1 MPLMCCVDAI
11 PPSLV
16 PYDRINREVDH
27 DKWAHFCIHDAR
39 FMSLWRNPWN
49 QLPRLQC
56 FKGCIAPDFSMFWAY
71 PRYMQLEAVCRSR
84 AIGAWMQ
91 RNGCVGVPFL
101 RWGLKNTYDFS
112 FSAVEPEGTIAVGT
126 IGCFGNR
133 ETRKVFE
140 DGFGPMREIVRPK
153 RVLVIGSDLS
163 GVFDEARQ
171 DGIEIISYEG
181 ETARYYREKG
191 VRNGI
196 G

>member
-1 MPLMCCVDAI
+1 
-11 PPSLV
+11 
-16 PYDRINREVDH
+16 
-27 DKWAHFCIHDAR
+27 
-39 FMSLWRNPWN
+39 
-49 QLPRLQC
+49 
-56 FKGCIAPDFSMFWAY
+56 
-71 PRYMQLEAVCRSR
+71 
-84 AIGAWMQ
+84 MQ

-153 RVLVIGSDLS
+153 RVLVIGSDRS

-171 DGIEIISYEG
+171 DGVEIISYEG

-191 VRNGI
+191 ARNGI